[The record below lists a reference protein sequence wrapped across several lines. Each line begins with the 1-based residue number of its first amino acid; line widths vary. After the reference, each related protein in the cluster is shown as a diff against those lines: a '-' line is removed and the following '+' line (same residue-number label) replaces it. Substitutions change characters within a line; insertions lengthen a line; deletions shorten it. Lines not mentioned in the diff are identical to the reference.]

1 MIVQN
6 LFQRTSFDKIW
17 DIFVKSYYTIEPP
30 REGTRDAAQ
39 KAYKDILQKTPS
51 CSNDVVFATPYQD
64 DIDESV
70 EFDVFVIKE
79 ADLPDIK
86 KLHPFQTMK
95 ELEDH
100 PFIHPGY
107 ALMGIP
113 RDEVLGYQVAEECIT
128 EENLNKVVASV
139 FWEMT
144 WFGWD
149 EETAKINEKKTF
161 EDIDDLDEQI
171 QNAKPLEE
179 VMQELRE
186 TFGIE
191 EETEEEKAEQFEKAK
206 ELGFKNINEKLKIF
220 EKWGK
225 NH

>member
-1 MIVQN
+1 
-6 LFQRTSFDKIW
+6 
-17 DIFVKSYYTIEPP
+17 
-30 REGTRDAAQ
+30 
-39 KAYKDILQKTPS
+39 
-51 CSNDVVFATPYQD
+51 
-64 DIDESV
+64 
-70 EFDVFVIKE
+70 
-79 ADLPDIK
+79 
-86 KLHPFQTMK
+86 
-95 ELEDH
+95 
-100 PFIHPGY
+100 
-107 ALMGIP
+107 
-113 RDEVLGYQVAEECIT
+113 
-128 EENLNKVVASV
+128 
-139 FWEMT
+139 MT

-186 TFGIE
+186 TFGLE

-206 ELGFKNINEKLKIF
+206 ELGFKNINEKLKTF